1 MRYDPGEMVGTQRR
15 VITGNINEWSICTSH
30 VERFNATTRLF
41 LKRFNRL
48 TLCFS
53 KKLDNLAAATA
64 MYLAYY
70 NYCWQTRHSDKSGRS
85 GQKRPTAAMAA
96 KLTGHVWSFAELF
109 ETVMPAKVA
118 A

>member
-1 MRYDPGEMVGTQRR
+1 MRYDPGEMVGTDRR
-15 VITGNINEWSICTSH
+15 VVSGSINEWSICTSH

-41 LKRFNRL
+41 MKRFNRL
-48 TLCFS
+48 SLCFS
-53 KKLDNLAAATA
+53 KKLENLAAATA

-70 NYCWQTRHSDKSGRS
+70 NYCWQTRHSDQSGKR

-96 KLTGHVWSFAELF
+96 KLAGHVWSFQELF